1 MSVRVIQVCNILHY
15 ITYITLHILLNTHS
29 KGEIN
34 IKQFFSEFSEPSQ
47 EKCDTEFVTCFP
59 YINVLRKVSND
70 VLSSLVYT
78 SGYVARK
85 VLFKIQCDEC
95 KDLIGDKKRSM
106 DLKIDLEHFKYT
118 EILDRGGLVYPS
130 DLLFMVLGN
139 VITFLTFVLMKSLKL
154 SFSN

>member
-1 MSVRVIQVCNILHY
+1 M
-15 ITYITLHILLNTHS
+15 
-29 KGEIN
+29 
-34 IKQFFSEFSEPSQ
+34 
-47 EKCDTEFVTCFP
+47 
-59 YINVLRKVSND
+59 LRKVSND
-70 VLSSLVYT
+70 VLSSLLYT

-106 DLKIDLEHFKYT
+106 DLNIDPEHFKYT

-130 DLLFMVLGN
+130 GN
-139 VITFLTFVLMKSLKL
+139 YYLWYFKFLITFLTFVLMKSLKL